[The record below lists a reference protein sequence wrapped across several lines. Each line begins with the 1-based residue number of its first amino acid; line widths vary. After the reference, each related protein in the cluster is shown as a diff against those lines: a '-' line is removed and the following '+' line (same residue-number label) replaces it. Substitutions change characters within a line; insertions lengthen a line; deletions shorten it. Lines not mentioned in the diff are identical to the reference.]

1 MEESKLYNN
10 DAEMEIL
17 GAMLVD
23 NSNIALI
30 KALVNTDD
38 FFPRSHKFI
47 YSAIVSIYDEGKPVD
62 MVTVSEQLDF
72 DDKLTAVGGRA
83 IINDLVVNSCSPSN
97 YKSYCKIIS
106 NYSKK
111 RKLLKVYEDSISSLN
126 NNTDVKDVA
135 MESKIAIEEVMISK
149 SSNNLT
155 HIVDG
160 ASEVLEQVE
169 RIMTS
174 DTNILGLPTPFN
186 TLNKMTSGLVKG
198 RLYILGARPAM
209 GKSAMAMQIADTISV
224 NSNVVFASLE
234 MSTTEYTQRKL
245 FSMCKTNQDLL
256 SSGMVGE
263 DIYTKLISASEE
275 IDKLNLYIID
285 DANCTLN
292 SIENGILNCISK
304 NGSCE
309 LVCVDYLQLMSSDDK
324 KRREDY
330 DIVTYNSKG
339 LKKLARKY
347 NVPVLA
353 LCQLS
358 RSLEQRMDKRPV
370 LSDLRDSGAI
380 EQDADVVMFV
390 YREEMYDPREDNKAH
405 AELIIRKNRQGRC
418 DVIPM
423 IFEAS
428 ATRFTERR
436 LTR

>member
-10 DAEMEIL
+10 EAEMEIL
-17 GAMLVD
+17 GAMLKD
-23 NSNIALI
+23 NAKIPLI
-30 KALVNTDD
+30 KALMNTDD
-38 FFPRSHKFI
+38 FFPRNHKFI
-47 YSAIVSIYDEGKPVD
+47 FASIVTLYDEGKPAD
-62 MVTVSEQLDF
+62 IVTVSEQLDF
-72 DDKLTAVGGRA
+72 NDKLAICGGREV
-83 IINDLVVNSCSPSN
+83 INDLVVNSCSPSN
-97 YKSYCKIIS
+97 YKSYCKIIT

-111 RKLLKVYEDSISSLN
+111 RKLLKVYEESIESLN
-126 NNTDVKDVA
+126 DNVDIKDVA
-135 MESKIAIEEVMISK
+135 TASKIAIEEVLISK

-160 ASEVLEQVE
+160 APEVLEQVE
-169 RIMTS
+169 RIMS
-174 DTNILGLPTPFN
+174 SETNILGLPTPFN

-224 NSNVVFASLE
+224 NANVVFASLE
-234 MSTTEYTQRKL
+234 MSTTEYAQRKL

-256 SSGMVGE
+256 SSGMVSE
-263 DIYTKLISASEE
+263 DIYAKLISASEE

-285 DANCTLN
+285 DASCTLN
-292 SIENGILNCISK
+292 SIENGILNCINK
-304 NGSCE
+304 NGSCD
-309 LVCVDYLQLMSSDDK
+309 LVCVDYLQLMASDDK

-358 RSLEQRMDKRPV
+358 RGLEQRMDKRPI

-380 EQDADVVMFV
+380 EQDADVVMFI
-390 YREEMYDPREDNKAH
+390 YREEIYDPREDNKAH
-405 AELIIRKNRQGRC
+405 AELIIRKNRQGRV
-418 DVIPM
+418 DTIPM

-436 LTR
+436 LMR